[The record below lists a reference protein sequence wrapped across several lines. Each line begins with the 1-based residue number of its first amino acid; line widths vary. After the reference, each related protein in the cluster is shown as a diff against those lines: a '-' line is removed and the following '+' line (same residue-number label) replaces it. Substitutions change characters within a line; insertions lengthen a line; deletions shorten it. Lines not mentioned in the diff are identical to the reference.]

1 MAAEGDYCEYI
12 GELTCPILCDTE
24 YDIKFQVTSHISGN
38 IVFNVGG
45 TSLGVTITGTGNYS
59 FPLTTGTD
67 CTDVIQIISGSANAT
82 FNIDNVS
89 INYKNDVY
97 DTLGI
102 SELACI
108 CTVDGC
114 DSTITFSND
123 VDSFGY
129 AYDEGEITNKL
140 IVCGRLRNSVMQ
152 FNELVNNKDTFG
164 NQSIIYANLDNTE
177 EFITEWIPPYMAKA
191 LTVALSHSEVTI
203 NGTAYIL
210 RSTFTAQVSDDS
222 EYVKV
227 LATVQKADQTY
238 TFLYRK

>member
-1 MAAEGDYCEYI
+1 
-12 GELTCPILCDTE
+12 
-24 YDIKFQVTSHISGN
+24 
-38 IVFNVGG
+38 
-45 TSLGVTITGTGNYS
+45 
-59 FPLTTGTD
+59 
-67 CTDVIQIISGSANAT
+67 
-82 FNIDNVS
+82 
-89 INYKNDVY
+89 
-97 DTLGI
+97 
-102 SELACI
+102 
-108 CTVDGC
+108 
-114 DSTITFSND
+114 

-129 AYDEGEITNKL
+129 AYDEGEITNQL

-191 LTVALSHSEVTI
+191 LTVALSHSAVTI